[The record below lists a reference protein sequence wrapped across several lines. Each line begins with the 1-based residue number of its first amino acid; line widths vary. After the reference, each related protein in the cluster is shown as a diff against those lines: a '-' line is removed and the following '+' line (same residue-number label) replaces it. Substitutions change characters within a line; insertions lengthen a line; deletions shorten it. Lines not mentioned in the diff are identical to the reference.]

1 MSTTDAVAFI
11 ERAETDKEFAADLE
25 TAKGDQQAVLAKVR
39 GYGYDVTAEEVTD
52 AFVDRY
58 GAELTPE
65 QLEAIAG
72 GYDGIDVASAV
83 AVGAATGITVVA
95 VTAAFAA

>member
-1 MSTTDAVAFI
+1 MSMTDAVAFI

-39 GYGYDVTAEEVTD
+39 GYGYDVSEEEVID
-52 AFVDRY
+52 AFTERY
-58 GAELTPE
+58 GVELTPE